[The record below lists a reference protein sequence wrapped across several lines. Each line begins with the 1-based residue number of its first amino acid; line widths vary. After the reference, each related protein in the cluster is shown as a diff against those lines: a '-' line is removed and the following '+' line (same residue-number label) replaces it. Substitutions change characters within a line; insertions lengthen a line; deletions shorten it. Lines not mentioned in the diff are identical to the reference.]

1 MTDNDDLGT
10 RAGVARMAEEQAD
23 EMRRLGEAK
32 EGEVVYVA
40 DINAPHLQQ
49 REVAQL
55 TLVEKL
61 TEMRERI
68 VARIPE
74 TQKECAEAGLD
85 YARLRFA
92 RDDANDIAAL
102 DAAIA
107 VIEEATA
114 PKPVALG

>member
-23 EMRRLGEAK
+23 ETRRLGEGEAK
-32 EGEVVYVA
+32 EGEIVYVA

-61 TEMRERI
+61 TEMRDRRI
-68 VARIPE
+68 ADYGLIDGDMVASV
-74 TQKECAEAGLD
+74 GVDL
-85 YARLRFA
+85 
-92 RDDANDIAAL
+92 ANDIAAL
-102 DAAIA
+102 DAAIV
-107 VIEEATA
+107 VIEEASEASQATA
-114 PKPVALG
+114 PKPVVLA